1 MSDWKP
7 KTKTSV
13 DVTKLDLTGEEG
25 FVLSRI
31 DGSTSVTN
39 LSHVTGMTADR
50 VDAILGKLMKAGVL
64 EGPSSA
70 PAPARATSATK
81 RTPSSS
87 TANVNATVVEAPVF
101 DATLEMSRLDVPD
114 DGDVFGTGLTSSEQ
128 REIEAEA
135 FASDEDFLGEATLE
149 GEAGSDG
156 ERNVASHEG
165 PTDENKSGDA
175 DQDDDEE
182 ETSAKVDDA
191 LAKAEEDE
199 EKKGEE
205 ELERATSN
213 YRRLY
218 AEQLAD
224 KQVDDRVHLA
234 QTESGDVLMALCFD
248 AQARV
253 VIAVVEN
260 VNSGL
265 DHARLIA
272 THHRTGTGLSAL
284 AKNQAF
290 LRDTQTQRALLKNPQ
305 LPDTLFKLIMA
316 PKRMADTYRL
326 SLSRELTER
335 TKTAA
340 RNLFRKKFTEGTAEE
355 RVALI
360 YQCEG
365 RCLNLLLGVTIDART
380 ASLMCQKQMLSTL
393 LIQNLCRF
401 PSTPPPVL
409 VHMAKQQL
417 VRRTPSLKQLVVR
430 HPNAPTG
437 LKRGDKA

>member
-7 KTKTSV
+7 KTKSSI
-13 DVTKLDLTGEEG
+13 DYTKLDLTGEEG

-31 DGSTSVTN
+31 DGATSVAN
-39 LSHVTGMTADR
+39 LGHVTGMPAER

-64 EGPSSA
+64 ERRENV
-70 PAPARATSATK
+70 PAKSTSAAK
-81 RTPSSS
+81 RSSS
-87 TANVNATVVEAPVF
+87 SLAAAPETIVDAPIF
-101 DATLEMSRLDVPD
+101 DATLEMERLSSPD
-114 DGDVFGTGLTSSEQ
+114 DDGNVFDTGLTSSER
-128 REIEAEA
+128 REIEADVLG
-135 FASDEDFLGEATLE
+135 SDEDFLGGATVEGHAAEAS
-149 GEAGSDG
+149 ADKANGSDRPADD
-156 ERNVASHEG
+156 ERR
-165 PTDENKSGDA
+165 TDEKNDEGA
-175 DQDDDEE
+175 DEANGEKESTENDEE
-182 ETSAKVDDA
+182 E
-191 LAKAEEDE
+191 AERNDE
-199 EKKGEE
+199 ES
-205 ELERATSN
+205 LERATSN
-213 YRRLY
+213 HRKLY
-218 AEQLAD
+218 AETLAD
-224 KQVDDRVHLA
+224 KEVDERVQLA
-234 QTESGDVLMALCFD
+234 QTESGDVLLALCFD

-253 VIAVVEN
+253 IIAVVEN
-260 VNSGL
+260 VNSAL

-272 THHRTGTGLSAL
+272 THHRTSTGLSAL

-290 LRDTQTQRALLKNPQ
+290 LRDTQVQRALLKNPQ

-316 PKRMADTYRL
+316 PKRMSDTYRL

-417 VRRTPSLKQLVVR
+417 VRRTPSLKQLVIR
-430 HPNAPTG
+430 HPNAPSG
-437 LKRGDKA
+437 LKRGDRE